1 MLRVISAG
9 ALCTIQDLGR
19 TGYQR
24 FGVPLGGAMDR
35 AACVIANRLVGNP
48 PDAAC
53 LEITGPGAAFEVL
66 APCVIALAG
75 ADLGATFRGRALPP
89 WMAHYLAGRGELAFE
104 GRRWGARAY
113 LALAGGI
120 DVPPVLGA
128 RSTYLPGEFGGLA
141 GRALRSGDVI
151 TAQPAGDLARRV
163 GRIWPTPPDYSPQVR
178 LLPFDG
184 PVPDVLIAHAWRV
197 GTQSNRIGLRLSGPQ
212 IEIDQPR
219 ARDSFGVF
227 PGVIQLPP
235 DGQPILLTADA
246 QPTGGYPVIAIAI
259 QADLHRVAQVL
270 PGDALRFVPTTFEE
284 AVDAWRRL
292 QALLASP
299 VEEDEGM
306 ALAARAGG

>member
-53 LEITGPGAAFEVL
+53 LEITGPGAVFEVL

-184 PVPDVLIAHAWRV
+184 PVPNVLIAHAWRV

>member
-19 TGYQR
+19 TGYQH
-24 FGVPLGGAMDR
+24 FGVPVGGAMDR

-48 PDAAC
+48 PGAAC
-53 LEITGPGAAFEVL
+53 LEITGSGAAFEVL

-75 ADLGATFRGRALPP
+75 ADLGATFRGRALPT
-89 WMAHYLAGRGELAFE
+89 WTSVYLTGQGELVFE

-120 DVPPVLGA
+120 DVPLVLGA

-141 GRALRSGDVI
+141 GRALQSGDVI
-151 TAQPAGDLARRV
+151 TAQLAGDLTRRV
-163 GRIWPTPPDYSPQVR
+163 GRIWPAPLDYALQVR
-178 LLPFDG
+178 VLPFDQ
-184 PVPDVLIAHAWRV
+184 PVPDVLIAHEWRV
-197 GTQSNRIGLRLSGPQ
+197 GTQSNRIGLRLSGPR

-219 ARDSFGVF
+219 ALDSFGVLA
-227 PGVIQLPP
+227 GVIQLPP
-235 DGQPILLTADA
+235 DGQPILLAADA
-246 QPTGGYPVIAIAI
+246 QPTGGYPMIAIAI
-259 QADLHRVAQVL
+259 QADLHRVAQAM

-299 VEEDEGM
+299 VEEDEGITLA
-306 ALAARAGG
+306 ALARG